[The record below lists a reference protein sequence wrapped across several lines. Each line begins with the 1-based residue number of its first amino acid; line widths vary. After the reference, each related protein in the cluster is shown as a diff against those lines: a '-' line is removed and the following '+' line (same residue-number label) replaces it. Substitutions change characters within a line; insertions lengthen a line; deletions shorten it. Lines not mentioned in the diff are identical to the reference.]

1 MKKNNIVKAVT
12 VMQNQIELL
21 ELEIRNWSLLITKQ
35 SPTQTLAVIKLISEE
50 VDARVKKVEWL
61 KAQFGFA

>member
-1 MKKNNIVKAVT
+1 MKKNNSVKAVT